1 MGLSPA
7 FWVAVSFFVFIAFAW
22 RFVRT
27 AFLNAINNYRNSIS
41 SSLSDLYL
49 RRDDSA
55 YFLEKSHQ
63 ELEDSNLNGFV
74 LNAHK
79 IAKEIL
85 EKSQKTVEKIQNSM
99 GSDVAKSVSSIQ
111 SFLEAKMAYQ
121 VTDATSNVVKLYL
134 QHNQVQ
140 FNQVAVK
147 SVLNVLSK

>member
-1 MGLSPA
+1 M
-7 FWVAVSFFVFIAFAW
+7 
-22 RFVRT
+22 
-27 AFLNAINNYRNSIS
+27 
-41 SSLSDLYL
+41 
-49 RRDDSA
+49 
-55 YFLEKSHQ
+55 EKSHQ